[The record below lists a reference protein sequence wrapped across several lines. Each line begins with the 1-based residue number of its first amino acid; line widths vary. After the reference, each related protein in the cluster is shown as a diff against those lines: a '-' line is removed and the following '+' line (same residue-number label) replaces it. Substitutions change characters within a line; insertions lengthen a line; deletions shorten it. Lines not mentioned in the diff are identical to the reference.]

1 MNIHAAPYVHNKKN
15 GPVAIFRQKLKNR
28 RDYNR
33 FCGEMKVLIYFVFLG
48 RKKAGV
54 REVCNGKS

>member
-1 MNIHAAPYVHNKKN
+1 M
-15 GPVAIFRQKLKNR
+15 AIFRQKLKNR

-54 REVCNGKS
+54 REVWNGKS